1 MPSGCVVPPP
11 LERSA
16 KHHEPPRVF
25 RVYMKATSE
34 HLGAIIVTTSICLAV
49 PACSGTVTNLG
60 ASDAGH
66 DSHDSGGSRID
77 AAQPGVGDATAPEG
91 SATADGLAGGADV
104 RTDAPRSA
112 LDGTPGD
119 SDAASD
125 GTSGDDSGDGEG
137 IACGNARC
145 SAPGEFCCVSP
156 SGVQSCSAN
165 ANDCLGQGNTPVC
178 CSTSSQCPAP
188 QLCCG
193 EQHSGYYADVSCQLE
208 CNGSNNGVSQIQ
220 FCAASTPDC
229 PANTS
234 CQASVYLIGF
244 SVCE

>member
-1 MPSGCVVPPP
+1 
-11 LERSA
+11 
-16 KHHEPPRVF
+16 
-25 RVYMKATSE
+25 MKATSE
-34 HLGAIIVTTSICLAV
+34 HLGKIFVTTSICLAV
-49 PACSGTVTNLG
+49 PACSGAVTDLG

-66 DSHDSGGSRID
+66 DSGGSMID
-77 AAQPGVGDATAPEG
+77 AAHPGVGDAMAPEG
-91 SATADGLAGGADV
+91 SATADGSAEGADV
-104 RTDAPRSA
+104 RTDAPPPLSA

-119 SDAASD
+119 SEAAND
-125 GTSGDDSGDGEG
+125 GISGDDSGQGEG

-145 SAPGEFCCVSP
+145 SSPGEFCCASP

-165 ANDCLGQGNTPVC
+165 ANDCLGQGNTPVS
-178 CSTSSQCPAP
+178 CSTSSQCPAG

-208 CNGSNNGVSQIQ
+208 CNSSNNGVSQVQ
-220 FCAASTPDC
+220 FCDTSAPDC